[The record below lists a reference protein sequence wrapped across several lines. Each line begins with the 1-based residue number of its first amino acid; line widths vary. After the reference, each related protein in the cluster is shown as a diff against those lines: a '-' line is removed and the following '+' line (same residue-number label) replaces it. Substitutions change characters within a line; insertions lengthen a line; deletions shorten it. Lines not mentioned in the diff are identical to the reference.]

1 MANAI
6 ADMKTA
12 HNSVRRTMR
21 GVVGKHHTLWALNGY
36 HNEWSPM
43 TWLSLGKLG
52 CY

>member
-1 MANAI
+1 MAI
-6 ADMKTA
+6 ATTDIIST

-36 HNEWSPM
+36 HNGWSPM
-43 TWLSLGKLG
+43 AWLSLGKLG